1 MSWLHVYL
9 CTTCPPGALI
19 KRASDPLELELWML
33 VSHHVGAGLE
43 LGCPTKA
50 ASALNCGAIPPAPPF
65 QFFVLT
71 CIG

>member
-33 VSHHVGAGLE
+33 VSHHVGAGLNWGVPQKQQVLLTVE
-43 LGCPTKA
+43 L
-50 ASALNCGAIPPAPPF
+50 SL
-65 QFFVLT
+65 
-71 CIG
+71 